1 MEQSGKPFIATFGQG
16 QFGGTLKDSYIQ
28 FENATDIQVRLWMH
42 KHFKGQWS
50 GTYCGAD
57 ALSYAVAYVPTLLAT
72 VTFAQPS
79 NEPYGIDQY
88 DIKTGV
94 QTR

>member
-1 MEQSGKPFIATFGQG
+1 MGSNFIVTFGQG

-42 KHFKGQWS
+42 EHFKGIWS
-50 GTYCGAD
+50 GTYTGQD
-57 ALSYAVAYVPTLLAT
+57 ALLYHVAYAPTKLAEITFEAPGDTPFDAQRYT
-72 VTFAQPS
+72 V
-79 NEPYGIDQY
+79 
-88 DIKTGV
+88 KTGE